1 MKSTTISLAIIAVL
15 CVGAAPLSR
24 AADQPFIGKWK
35 LNLSKSKLADQMTI
49 APAGANRYTLT
60 FAGVG
65 DTETLVADGT
75 DQPGILGSTISVTVE
90 APGNW
95 KIVRK
100 QGGRTQLTAN
110 WKLSD
115 DGKALTDTFI
125 GNQPDGSTSRID
137 LVYKRAEGS
146 ASNSGIPGTWE
157 TTQEKPDSAYE
168 MEIRPYEGDGL
179 SFIISGGGPASNVK
193 FDGKEYPPAGASP
206 AAGSATSARR
216 LGDHSIELTKK
227 LKGKIVETRE
237 INRFARPQDP
247 DHDPAPR
254 GSTPAKHPY
263 LRSRI
268 KFELGEI
275 APSPVRKS
283 SGG

>member
-1 MKSTTISLAIIAVL
+1 MLRRTIQLLCFACLIA
-15 CVGAAPLSR
+15 ATSR
-24 AADQPFIGKWK
+24 AADDPFIGKWK

-65 DTETLVADGT
+65 ETETLVADGT
-75 DQPGILGSTISVTVE
+75 DQPGITGSTISITVE

-100 QGGRTQLTAN
+100 QGGRTVLTAN

-125 GNQPDGSTSRID
+125 GNQPDGSTSRVD

-146 ASNSGIPGTWE
+146 AGNSGIPGTWE
-157 TTQEKPDSAYE
+157 ATEEKADPFE
-168 MEIRPYEGDGL
+168 IEIRPYEGDGL
-179 SFIISGGGPASNVK
+179 SFITSGGAPANNVK
-193 FDGKEYPPAGASP
+193 LDGKDYSPAGASP
-206 AAGSATSARR
+206 SAGSATSARR
-216 LGDHSIELTKK
+216 LGDHSIEVTKK

-237 INRFARPQDP
+237 ITVSPDLKTLTMTRHLVDQRPPNILIFD
-247 DHDPAPR
+247 R
-254 GSTPAKHPY
+254 
-263 LRSRI
+263 
-268 KFELGEI
+268 E
-275 APSPVRKS
+275 
-283 SGG
+283 

>member
-1 MKSTTISLAIIAVL
+1 MKSTTISLATIAVL

-75 DQPGILGSTISVTVE
+75 DQPGILG
-90 APGNW
+90 
-95 KIVRK
+95 
-100 QGGRTQLTAN
+100 RTLLTAN

-157 TTQEKPDSAYE
+157 PRK
-168 MEIRPYEGDGL
+168 
-179 SFIISGGGPASNVK
+179 K
-193 FDGKEYPPAGASP
+193 SP
-206 AAGSATSARR
+206 
-216 LGDHSIELTKK
+216 
-227 LKGKIVETRE
+227 
-237 INRFARPQDP
+237 
-247 DHDPAPR
+247 
-254 GSTPAKHPY
+254 
-263 LRSRI
+263 
-268 KFELGEI
+268 
-275 APSPVRKS
+275 
-283 SGG
+283 

>member
-1 MKSTTISLAIIAVL
+1 MKSTSISLATIAVL

-24 AADQPFIGKWK
+24 AVDQPFIGKWK

-65 DTETLVADGT
+65 DHETLAADGS
-75 DQPGILGSTISVTVE
+75 DQPGVSGTTISITIE
-90 APGNW
+90 APNNW

-100 QGGRTQLTAN
+100 QGGRTVVDAN

-115 DGKALTDTFI
+115 DGKTLTDTFI

-157 TTQEKPDSAYE
+157 TAEEKMDTAYE
-168 MEIRPYEGDGL
+168 LEIRPYESDGL
-179 SFIISGGGPASNVK
+179 SFTISGSGSTNNVK
-193 FDGKEYPPAGASP
+193 FDGKEYPSTAAGP

-216 LGDHSIELTKK
+216 LGDRSIELTKK

-237 INRFARPQDP
+237 ITISP
-247 DHDPAPR
+247 DLKTLTITRHLVDQ
-254 GSTPAKHPY
+254 
-263 LRSRI
+263 RI
-268 KFELGEI
+268 PNILIFDRET
-275 APSPVRKS
+275 
-283 SGG
+283 